1 MRIFKKFDDTDGG
14 SPYAQTATH
23 SCDRVPRPLEA
34 SRGTAVA
41 ICTARSLDLSSR
53 SAGRLILL
61 VAGMTGTLAT
71 TATHAAEP
79 APADLVLRGGVIVTV
94 DDDRPRAE
102 ALAARD
108 GRIVAVGSDPDVKPL
123 IGPTTRVIELGG
135 RLALPGFIEGHGH
148 LLSLGQARLSLDLS
162 RAHTWEEVIELVS
175 QKVKVTAPGE
185 WIIGDGWHQGR
196 WQQPPEPS
204 VEGYPVHAAL
214 SRVSPDNPVL
224 LKHAT
229 GHMCFANAR
238 AMKLAGVN
246 RDIPDPRG
254 GRILRDASG
263 EATGAFRESAQDGV
277 YRAWERAQSA
287 RSDLEREAET
297 QSALKLAIA
306 ECISKGVTSF
316 HDAGVSF
323 ATIDTFKR
331 LADERQLRLRL
342 YVMVRGEGPERLRA
356 GLPKYRMIGYA
367 DNHLTVRAI
376 KCMVDG
382 ALGSHG
388 AWLFRP
394 YDDLPGSSGLVV
406 EPIESIREAALL
418 AVANECQLCTHAI
431 GDRANREILDL
442 YEAIF
447 RSYPA
452 RKDWRWRIEHAQH
465 IHPGDFPRFAELG
478 VIASMQGNHATSD
491 GPFVVARLGEQRA
504 RDESYAWRSLLDR
517 KAIVINGTD
526 VPVEDVNPVLSFHSS
541 VTRQMKDGRRFFP
554 EQCMTREEALRSYTR
569 DAAWAAFEDH
579 LKGTLSVGKFADVVV
594 LSRNILSI
602 PESEIPDANVAYT
615 IIGGE
620 VMFERHE

>member
-1 MRIFKKFDDTDGG
+1 MSGR
-14 SPYAQTATH
+14 H
-23 SCDRVPRPLEA
+23 SLLLIVAAGLWSSQSA
-34 SRGTAVA
+34 HAV
-41 ICTARSLDLSSR
+41 
-53 SAGRLILL
+53 
-61 VAGMTGTLAT
+61 
-71 TATHAAEP
+71 EP
-79 APADLVLRGGVIVTV
+79 APADLVLRGGIIVTV

-102 ALAARD
+102 ALAARE
-108 GRIVAVGSDPDVKPL
+108 GRIVAIGSDADVKPL
-123 IGPTTRVIELGG
+123 IGPMTRVIELGG
-135 RLALPGFIEGHGH
+135 RLAIPGFIEGHGH

-162 RAHTWEEVIELVS
+162 PARTWEEVIELVS
-175 QKVKVTAPGE
+175 QKVKGTAPGE

-196 WQQPPEPS
+196 WREPPEPS
-204 VEGYPVHAAL
+204 VEGYPIHVPL

-238 AMKLAGVN
+238 SMRLAGVN
-246 RDIPDPRG
+246 GDSPDPRG
-254 GRILRDASG
+254 GKILRDAQG
-263 EATGAFRESAQDGV
+263 RATGAFRESAQDAV
-277 YRAWERAQSA
+277 YRAWESAQSA

-297 QSALKLAIA
+297 QTALKLAIA

-316 HDAGVSF
+316 QDAGSSL
-323 ATIDTFKR
+323 ATIDALKR
-331 LADERQLRLRL
+331 LADEKQLKLRL
-342 YVMVRGEGPERLRA
+342 YVMVRGESHERMRA
-356 GLPKYRMIGYA
+356 RLPKYRMIGYA

-388 AWLFRP
+388 AWLFQP
-394 YDDLPGSSGLVV
+394 YDDLPGSTGLVV
-406 EPIESIREAALL
+406 EPIESIRETALL
-418 AVANECQLCTHAI
+418 AVANDYQLCTHAI

-452 RKDWRWRIEHAQH
+452 KKDWRWRIEHAQH
-465 IHPGDFPRFAELG
+465 IHPADFPRFAELG

-526 VPVEDVNPVLSFHSS
+526 VPVEDVNPILSFYSS
-541 VTRQMKDGRRFFP
+541 VTRQMKDGRRFVP

-579 LKGTLSVGKFADVVV
+579 LKGTLSAGKLADLVV
-594 LSRNILSI
+594 LSRNILTI
-602 PESEIPDANVAYT
+602 PESEIMDAKVAYT

-620 VMFERHE
+620 VMFERRE